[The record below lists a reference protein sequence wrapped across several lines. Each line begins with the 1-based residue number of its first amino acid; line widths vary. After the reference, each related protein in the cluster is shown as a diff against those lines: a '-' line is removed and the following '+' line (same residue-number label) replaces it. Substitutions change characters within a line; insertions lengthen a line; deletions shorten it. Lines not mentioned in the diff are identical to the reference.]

1 MVGLAR
7 LLIVPL
13 RALVY
18 TRKFMEPMFWL
29 GAVAFGLSLVLT
41 PIFRDVF
48 RSYGVVD
55 APDHG
60 RKIHKYPIPRV
71 GGVALACAY
80 AGAYLLLPGHVRVL
94 LQPNLGLVVRLAPA
108 AALIF
113 ATGLIDDLLGLKPW
127 QKLIGQVGAAGLAYW
142 AGVRIV
148 GLHFAIS
155 DNWLS
160 LPLTMFWLLACTN
173 AFNLVDGMDGLA
185 GGLGMF
191 STITIFVAA
200 LLHGN
205 TPLMLATLPLAACL
219 LGFLCY
225 NFHPATIFL
234 GDSGSLLIG
243 FLLGCYGVI
252 WGQESATLL
261 GMAAPLMALS
271 IPLLDTSLAIA
282 RRLLRR
288 QPVFSADRGH
298 IHHKLLDRGMT
309 PRRAALAFYGLSGL
323 VATFALIESGV
334 HTSPMSA
341 LIAVAFGLVVWLGIQ
356 YLGYAEFSV
365 AGQMLFSGQFQR
377 NLKHQLDMHAIEN
390 SIRASG
396 SAEGCWQ
403 VVCTASERL
412 GFHCVR
418 MLLDSGQAFVG
429 KPVPSEALTWYLRV
443 PLAGQGYLEL
453 RGNMGD
459 LLVASG
465 VGPFLDVLHN
475 CLRPRLDQIALIP
488 ETGEAPALLASRSG
502 S

>member
-1 MVGLAR
+1 
-7 LLIVPL
+7 
-13 RALVY
+13 
-18 TRKFMEPMFWL
+18 MEPLFWL
-29 GAVAFGLSLVLT
+29 GAIAFALSLVLT

-55 APDHG
+55 APDQG

-80 AGAYLLLPGHVRVL
+80 LGAYLLLPGHVRLL

-127 QKLIGQVGAAGLAYW
+127 QKLIGQIGAAGLAYW
-142 AGVRIV
+142 AGVRLA
-148 GLHFAIS
+148 GLAFLPADVPFS
-155 DNWLS
+155 AWVS
-160 LPLTMFWLLACTN
+160 LPLTVFWLLACTN

-185 GGLGMF
+185 GGLGLF

-261 GMAAPLMALS
+261 GMVAPLMALS

-288 QPVFSADRGH
+288 QSVFSADRGH
-298 IHHKLLDRGMT
+298 IHHKLLDRGMS
-309 PRRAALAFYGLSGL
+309 PRRAALAFYALSAL
-323 VATFALIESGV
+323 VAAFALLETEVHSGRW
-334 HTSPMSA
+334 TG
-341 LIAVAFGLVVWLGIQ
+341 LIALTFGLVVWLGIQ

-365 AGQMLFSGQFQR
+365 AGQLLFSGEFQR
-377 NLKHQLDMHAIEN
+377 NLKHQLDMHAVEN
-390 SIRASG
+390 SIRA
-396 SAEGCWQ
+396 AATPEGCWQ
-403 VVCTASERL
+403 VACTASERL

-429 KPVPSEALTWYLRV
+429 KPVPAEALTWYLRV

-465 VGPFLDVLHN
+465 IGPFLDVLHN
-475 CLRPRLDQIALIP
+475 CLRPRLDQLALLTP
-488 ETGEAPALLASRSG
+488 EAAPGTPALTAFRSG

>member
-1 MVGLAR
+1 
-7 LLIVPL
+7 
-13 RALVY
+13 
-18 TRKFMEPMFWL
+18 MEPMFWL
-29 GAVAFGLSLVLT
+29 GGIAFALSLVLT

-60 RKIHKYPIPRV
+60 RKIHKYPVPRV

-80 AGAYLLLPGHVRVL
+80 LGAFLLLPGHVRL
-94 LQPNLGLVVRLAPA
+94 QLQPDLGLVARLAPA

-127 QKLIGQVGAAGLAYW
+127 QKLIGQIGAAGLAYW
-142 AGVRIV
+142 AGVRIA
-148 GLHFAIS
+148 GLSFLPS
-155 DNWLS
+155 DNWGS
-160 LPLTMFWLLACTN
+160 LPLTIFWLLACTN

-185 GGLGMF
+185 GGLGLF
-191 STITIFVAA
+191 STLTMLAAA

-205 TPLMLATLPLAACL
+205 TPLVLATLPLAACL

-225 NFHPATIFL
+225 NFNPATIFL

-243 FLLGCYGVI
+243 FLLGCFGVI

-261 GMAAPLMALS
+261 GMVAPLMAVS

-288 QPVFSADRGH
+288 QSVFSADRGH
-298 IHHKLLDRGMT
+298 MHHKLLDRGMT
-309 PRRAALAFYGLSGL
+309 PRRAALAFYGLSIL
-323 VATFALIESGV
+323 VAAFALVQTGVQSVRWSGV
-334 HTSPMSA
+334 IA
-341 LIAVAFGLVVWLGIQ
+341 LAFGLAVWIGIQ

-377 NLKHQLDMHAIEN
+377 NLKHQLDMHAVEN
-390 SIRASG
+390 SIRAAA

-403 VVCTASERL
+403 VVSTASDRL
-412 GFHCVR
+412 GFQCVR

-429 KPVPSEALTWYLRV
+429 KPVAAEAAAWFLRV

-459 LLVASG
+459 ILVASG
-465 VGPFLDVLHN
+465 IGPFLDVVHN
-475 CLRPRLDQIALIP
+475 CLRPRLDQIAVLTP
-488 ETGEAPALLASRSG
+488 DLPGDAPALVASRSG

>member
-1 MVGLAR
+1 
-7 LLIVPL
+7 
-13 RALVY
+13 
-18 TRKFMEPMFWL
+18 MEPLFWL
-29 GAVAFGLSLVLT
+29 GAIAFALSLVLT

-55 APDHG
+55 APDQG

-80 AGAYLLLPGHVRVL
+80 LGAYLLLPGHVRLL

-127 QKLIGQVGAAGLAYW
+127 QKLIGQIGAAGLAYW
-142 AGVRIV
+142 AGVRLA
-148 GLHFAIS
+148 GLNFVPADVPFSAWI
-155 DNWLS
+155 S
-160 LPLTMFWLLACTN
+160 LPLTVFWLLACTN

-185 GGLGMF
+185 GGLGLF
-191 STITIFVAA
+191 STLTIFAAA

-243 FLLGCYGVI
+243 FLLGCFGVI
-252 WGQESATLL
+252 WGQESATLV
-261 GMAAPLMALS
+261 GMVAPLMALS

-288 QPVFSADRGH
+288 QSVFSADRGH
-298 IHHKLLDRGMT
+298 MHHKLLDRGMS

-323 VATFALIESGV
+323 VAAFALLATVVQGNRW
-334 HTSPMSA
+334 TG
-341 LIAVAFGLVVWLGIQ
+341 LIALAFGLVVWLGIQ

-365 AGQMLFSGQFQR
+365 AGQLLFSGEFQR
-377 NLKHQLDMHAIEN
+377 NLKHQLDMRAIEN
-390 SIRASG
+390 SIRA
-396 SAEGCWQ
+396 ANTPEGCWQ

-412 GFHCVR
+412 GFTCVR

-429 KPVPSEALTWYLRV
+429 KPVPAEALTWFLRV

-459 LLVASG
+459 LLVARG
-465 VGPFLDVLHN
+465 IGPFLDVLHN
-475 CLRPRLDQIALIP
+475 CLRPRLDQLALLTP
-488 ETGEAPALLASRSG
+488 APAPDAPALLASRSNG
-502 S
+502 